1 MHKMAQLIIERRVK
15 PILLGEG
22 GRIMRR
28 VQTLANVT
36 ISSFSQELEQ
46 VVFSGEDI
54 CVDAAI
60 GEFLGMFVSY
70 HHLGI
75 T

>member
-60 GEFLGMFVSY
+60 SEFLGRYVIMF
-70 HHLGI
+70 I